1 MTSLVHAIMVT
12 NKSIVEEQNEELIST
27 LEKNNISVPQ
37 KEKSVFGGI
46 LGGFILGGIIFLI
59 FFSE

>member
-1 MTSLVHAIMVT
+1 MVT

-27 LEKNNISVPQ
+27 LEKNNINVPQ
-37 KEKSVFGGI
+37 KEKSVFGGV